1 VAKLKHVRTP
11 VLDIAYEHDGP
22 AGALP
27 IILLHGYPYDVRAF
41 DDVVAILAG
50 AGLRTIVPYL
60 RGYGPTRFLSPDTP
74 RSGEQASIGQD
85 LFDLLSAKQIEQA
98 VLAGFDWGARAAC
111 IVAAVWPERVR
122 GLVTCAGYQ
131 IQDLARAKAPADPEQ
146 ERRFWYQYYFQTERG
161 RNGLAQHR
169 YDLGRL
175 LWKLWSPTWEFD
187 EETYRR
193 TAASFENDDFVEVVV
208 HSYRHR
214 MGNAPGDPRYSALQA
229 RLAALPKIG
238 VPSIVLH
245 GALNGVNLVQSSE
258 KHARYFSGPY
268 ERRVLENV
276 GHNPPQEA
284 PRVFAQAVLDVCKRA

>member
-1 VAKLKHVRTP
+1 MAKLEHVRTP

-60 RGYGPTRFLSPDTP
+60 RGYGPTRFLSSDTP

-111 IVAAVWPERVR
+111 TVAAVWPERVR

-146 ERRFWYQYYFQTERG
+146 ELRFWYQYYFQTERG

-245 GALNGVNLVQSSE
+245 GALNGVNPVQSSE

>member
-1 VAKLKHVRTP
+1 LAQLEHVRTP

-41 DDVVAILAG
+41 DDVVAILAA

-60 RGYGPTRFLSPDTP
+60 RGYGPTRFLSADTP

-85 LFDLLSAKQIEQA
+85 LFDLIGAKQIEQA
-98 VLAGFDWGARAAC
+98 VVAGFDWGARAAC
-111 IVAAVWPERVR
+111 IVAAVWPERIR

-131 IQDLARAKAPADPEQ
+131 IQDIARAKAPADPEQ
-146 ERRFWYQYYFQTERG
+146 ERRFWYQYYFHTERG
-161 RNGLAQHR
+161 RNGLAQRR

-193 TAASFENDDFVEVVV
+193 TAAAFENDDFVEVVI

-214 MGNAPGDPRYSALQA
+214 MGNAPGDPRYSALQG
-229 RLAALPKIG
+229 RLAALPNIG
-238 VPSIVLH
+238 VPTIVLH
-245 GALNGVNLVQSSE
+245 GAVDDVNPVQGSE
-258 KHARYFSGPY
+258 THARHFSGHY
-268 ERRVLENV
+268 ERRVLGNV

-284 PRVFAQAVLDVCKRA
+284 PRIFAQAVLDLCKQA

>member
-1 VAKLKHVRTP
+1 VAKLEHVRTP

-60 RGYGPTRFLSPDTP
+60 RGYGPTRFLSSDTP

-111 IVAAVWPERVR
+111 TVAAVWPERVR

-146 ERRFWYQYYFQTERG
+146 ELRFWYQYYFQTERG
-161 RNGLAQHR
+161 RNGLAQRR

-187 EETYRR
+187 DETYRR

-245 GALNGVNLVQSSE
+245 GALNGVNPVQSSE
-258 KHARYFSGPY
+258 KNARYFSGPY

>member
-1 VAKLKHVRTP
+1 LAQLEHVRTP
-11 VLDIAYEHDGP
+11 ELDIAYEHDGP

-111 IVAAVWPERVR
+111 IVAAIWPERVR

-146 ERRFWYQYYFQTERG
+146 ELRFWYQYYFQTERG
-161 RNGLAQHR
+161 RNGLAQRR

-187 EETYRR
+187 DETYRR

-245 GALNGVNLVQSSE
+245 GALNGVNPVQSSE

>member
-1 VAKLKHVRTP
+1 MAKLEHVRTP

-60 RGYGPTRFLSPDTP
+60 RGYGPTRFLSSDTP

-161 RNGLAQHR
+161 RNGLAQRR

-187 EETYRR
+187 DETYRR

-245 GALNGVNLVQSSE
+245 GALNGVNPVQSSE

>member
-1 VAKLKHVRTP
+1 MAQLEHVRTP

-111 IVAAVWPERVR
+111 IVGAVWPERVR

-161 RNGLAQHR
+161 RNGLAQHG

-214 MGNAPGDPRYSALQA
+214 MGNAPGDTRYSALQA
-229 RLAALPKIG
+229 RLAGLPKIG

-245 GALNGVNLVQSSE
+245 GALNGVNPAQSSE